1 MNLEQELI
9 KLRKIS
15 HNWSNTEEVI
25 EILQNTKEFL
35 RYNTILTKELWDL
48 YDEVTIS
55 LMILVDEIDEIG
67 FDGRIFTNALTRFGF
82 NDFTRDDYLECLNS

>member
-1 MNLEQELI
+1 MSLENT
-9 KLRKIS
+9 LRDLRLIS

-48 YDEVTIS
+48 YDEVIIS
-55 LMILVDEIDEIG
+55 LMILVDEVDEIG
-67 FDGRIFTNALTRFGF
+67 FDGRIFTNVLTRFGF
-82 NDFTRDDYLECLNS
+82 KDFTRDDYLECLNS